1 MNETTDNFAFSR
13 IERLEAPS
21 GASIAFRHQPSAL
34 APARGVLMICHGLV
48 EHAGRY
54 RRFADVMSQQ
64 GFEVYAHD
72 HRGHGRTKAADAPL
86 GRFAWKDG
94 AVKVVAD
101 VMAMRRLAG
110 ERHPGLP
117 VILFGHSMGGLVA
130 LNTAVSYPDAFD
142 GLSIWNSNLN
152 PGLMGRFAQIVLR
165 LEKMLKGSDVPSAI
179 LPKATF
185 RAWNAKMPEKRNHAD
200 WLSHDKAAV
209 DAYVEDPL
217 CQFEASVSLWQD
229 VFALSYRG
237 PKLIERLPKALPLL
251 LVSGDEDAATND
263 GREIVWLAERF
274 REAGFSHVKQTIYK
288 GMRHETLNEIGWQ
301 AVAADFAA
309 WCGRVVDDALPVIPA
324 LSRNDGIRGLS
335 KHRMSKLPCQSQF
348 SAVPKRNNP
357 MR

>member
-1 MNETTDNFAFSR
+1 MDEMEFSR
-13 IERLEAPS
+13 IQRLDAPS

-34 APARGVLMICHGLV
+34 PEPCGVLMICHGLV

-54 RRFADVMSQQ
+54 RRFAEVMSKQ

-72 HRGHGRTKAADAPL
+72 HRGHGQTKAADAPL

-94 AVKVVAD
+94 ASKVVDD
-101 VMAMRRLAG
+101 VMAVRRMVG

-130 LNTAVSYPDAFD
+130 LNTAVSHPDAFD
-142 GLSIWNSNLN
+142 GVSIWNSNLN
-152 PGLMGRFAQIVLR
+152 PGVMGRVAQVVLR

-185 RAWNAKMPEKRNHAD
+185 RAWNAKMPEKRTHAD

-209 DAYVEDPL
+209 DAYVADPL

-229 VFALSYRG
+229 VFDLSYRG
-237 PKLIERLPKALPLL
+237 PKLIERLPKNLPLL
-251 LVSGDEDAATND
+251 LVSGDQDAATNN
-263 GREIVWLAERF
+263 GREIGWLAERF
-274 REAGFSHVKQTIYK
+274 RQAGFSRVEHTIYK
-288 GMRHETLNEIGWQ
+288 GMRHETLNEIGWE

-309 WCGRVVDDALPVIPA
+309 WCRKVI
-324 LSRNDGIRGLS
+324 G
-335 KHRMSKLPCQSQF
+335 H
-348 SAVPKRNNP
+348 
-357 MR
+357 

>member
-54 RRFADVMSQQ
+54 RRFADVMAQQ

-94 AVKVVAD
+94 ADKVVAD

-185 RAWNAKMPEKRNHAD
+185 RAWNAKMPEKRTHAD

-274 REAGFSHVKQTIYK
+274 REAGFSHVEHTIYN

-309 WCGRVVDDALPVIPA
+309 WCGRVVDD
-324 LSRNDGIRGLS
+324 S
-335 KHRMSKLPCQSQF
+335 KTPSPSFRP
-348 SAVPKRNNP
+348 
-357 MR
+357 